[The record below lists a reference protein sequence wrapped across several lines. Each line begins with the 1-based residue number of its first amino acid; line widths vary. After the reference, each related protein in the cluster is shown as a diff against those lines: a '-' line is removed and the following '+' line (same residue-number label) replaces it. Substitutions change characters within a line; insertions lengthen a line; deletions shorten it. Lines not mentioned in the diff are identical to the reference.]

1 MADKK
6 KELKTIR
13 KTVRLS
19 PAAVTLIEKESK
31 KSGKRFSETMRRAV
45 TKGLERSVKAKNK

>member
-1 MADKK
+1 MTITKK
-6 KELKTIR
+6 VSKVK
-13 KTVRLS
+13 KSVRLS
-19 PAAVTLIEKESK
+19 PATVTLIEKESK